1 MAITKKRKVVNPKV
15 DSNKIYSL
23 KEASALVKEVN
34 IAKFDAS
41 VDLHI
46 RLGVDPKKAD
56 QAVRGTVTLPH
67 GTGKTKRVLVLCT
80 PDKENDAKAAGADHV
95 GLDEF
100 IQKIESGWT
109 DIDVIIATPAVM
121 PKIGKLGKV
130 LGPRNLM
137 PNPKTGTVTND
148 VAAAVNEVK
157 GGKIAFKV
165 DKAGI
170 VHASIGR
177 VSFGPDKIAENSQEL
192 INAIL
197 KLKPATAK
205 GTYLKGVSMA
215 STMSPGITIDTKTF
229 IH

>member
-1 MAITKKRKVVNPKV
+1 MAITKKRKAAAAKV
-15 DSNKIYSL
+15 DKNKFYTL
-23 KEASALVKEVN
+23 KEASALVKDVN
-34 IAKFDAS
+34 TTKFDAS
-41 VDLHI
+41 VDLHV

-56 QAVRGTVTLPH
+56 QSIRGTVNLPH

-80 PDKENDAKAAGADHV
+80 PDKEADAKAAGADFV

-100 IQKIESGWT
+100 ITKIEGGWV
-109 DIDVIIATPAVM
+109 DVDVIIATPSVM
-121 PKIGKLGKV
+121 PKIGRLGKV

-170 VHASIGR
+170 IHASIGR
-177 VSFGPDKIAENSQEL
+177 VSFSPEKIAENSQEL
-192 INAIL
+192 INAII
-197 KLKPATAK
+197 KAKPATAK
-205 GTYLKGVSMA
+205 GTYVKSVFLA
-215 STMSPGITIDTKTF
+215 SSMSPGIALDAKAF
-229 IH
+229 IQ